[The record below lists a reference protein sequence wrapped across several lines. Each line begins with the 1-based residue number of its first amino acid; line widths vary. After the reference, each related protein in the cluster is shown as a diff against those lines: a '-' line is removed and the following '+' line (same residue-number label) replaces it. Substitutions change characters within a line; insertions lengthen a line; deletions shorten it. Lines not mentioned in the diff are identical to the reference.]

1 MFFTLF
7 LKECKEILRSITYY
21 MFLLC
26 TVLFYTTQ
34 LGSFEPI
41 SEPVKGEFGE
51 REEVSREEQAMESA
65 IGRLMVEFSANQY
78 STYPFGFIKEV
89 KLSDEDQ
96 EKVGQIVEKLT
107 GYSPEEFILI
117 ATDMEKSNDDVQVL
131 RSISY
136 EEFME
141 EMKNLDDLLGGGSYY
156 EEDSLLG
163 NTDFPDNY
171 EEARKEYERVL
182 EKDQVTGAYGRIF
195 CDYMGILMGI
205 LPVFLAVTRSVRD
218 KRAKASQVIFAK
230 KASSF
235 TIQASRYAANL
246 TMIFLPLLILSTM
259 LNSQAMYL
267 ANVLS
272 VKGNLWYMYLYLLCW
287 LMPTV
292 MTSLS
297 IGFLITELTEGP
309 LAILI
314 QGGFW
319 FYTILAAEK
328 LTGYV
333 GTSLVPRFNSV
344 GYYSIYEKMKPA
356 LISNRLGYL
365 FISILLFALTVF
377 VYEKKRRGGLLYD
390 RALLSNTKNQSK
402 A

>member
-7 LKECKEILRSITYY
+7 LKECKELFKSITYY

-26 TVLFYTTQ
+26 TILFYMTQ

-41 SEPVKGEFGE
+41 SQPVK
-51 REEVSREEQAMESA
+51 EEMKEETVSKEEQAMKAA
-65 IGRLMVEFSANQY
+65 ISRLMWEFPANNY

-89 KLSDEDQ
+89 RLSGKEQ
-96 EKVGQIVEKLT
+96 EEAGQIIEKLT
-107 GYSPEEFILI
+107 GLSPEEFIRI
-117 ATDMEKSNDDVQVL
+117 ATDERTGSDAVQVL

-141 EMKNLDDLLGGGSYY
+141 EMEKLDSLLGGGSYY
-156 EEDSLLG
+156 EPDSLLG
-163 NTDFPDNY
+163 KTDFPDTY
-171 EEARKEYERVL
+171 EEAKEEYERVL
-182 EKDQVTGAYGRIF
+182 EKDKVTGAYGRIF

-218 KRAKASQVIFAK
+218 KRAKAAQVIFAK

-267 ANVLS
+267 AGVLS
-272 VKGNLWYMYLYLLCW
+272 VKGNPWYMYEYLLCW

-292 MTSLS
+292 MTTLS
-297 IGFLITELTEGP
+297 IGFFVTELTEGP
-309 LAILI
+309 LAILM

-319 FYTILAAEK
+319 FYTILAAKK

-344 GYYSIYEKMKPA
+344 GYYSVYEKMKPA
-356 LISNRLGYL
+356 LITNRLAYL
-365 FISILLFALTVF
+365 LISILLFALTVF
-377 VYEKKRRGGLLYD
+377 VYEKKRRGGLFYD
-390 RALLSNTKNQSK
+390 RALLSNTKSK
-402 A
+402 HKA